1 MHILISCGVGAK
13 VSMFLKKTKPTPS
26 FDRKKEEN
34 WYCEKVTVAQC
45 WINAAAPSGCQQTRE
60 VQQVT
65 VDPAQMPACST
76 LLVLLKNRL
85 FLHSKERKEPLFCRE
100 TNREFC
106 ISYGSFSQTWRGKGQ
121 PLLLGSNSLRAVAT
135 PGIHLP
141 APLLPVV
148 SQLRGPAEEILK
160 SWK

>member
-13 VSMFLKKTKPTPS
+13 VSMFLKINKTHAV

-34 WYCEKVTVAQC
+34 WHCEKVTVAQS

-65 VDPAQMPACST
+65 VDPAQMPACLA
-76 LLVLLKNRL
+76 LLVFLKNRL
-85 FLHSKERKEPLFCRE
+85 FLHCKERKEPLFCRE

-106 ISYGSFSQTWRGKGQ
+106 ISFGSFNQT
-121 PLLLGSNSLRAVAT
+121 
-135 PGIHLP
+135 
-141 APLLPVV
+141 
-148 SQLRGPAEEILK
+148 
-160 SWK
+160 